1 MSLFT
6 TLARLEAQNIAF
18 AMLQIIDSRG
28 SAPRHSAAMV
38 VTEQG
43 EIEGTIGGGMVERL
57 AIEAA
62 REAIDQSASR
72 LFEARLARQG
82 ENAVGSDCGGAVT
95 VHIAVWPR
103 RPQLFL
109 LGGGHVNREVA
120 KMAVALDFV
129 VTVADTWPANLEHPD
144 LPAVCR
150 RVQGENYQAIV
161 PQLGLDKHSY
171 VVIATNH
178 EDREALSQ
186 TINLPLRYL
195 GLLASK
201 RKAHHLRH
209 WLRQEHGLNEEQV
222 ARLHSPLGLKIGA
235 ETPTEIAVSIIGEL
249 IMLARTGETAPQ
261 NIIIKRDGETPPV
274 RSLA

>member
-161 PQLGLDKHSY
+161 PHLGLDKHSY